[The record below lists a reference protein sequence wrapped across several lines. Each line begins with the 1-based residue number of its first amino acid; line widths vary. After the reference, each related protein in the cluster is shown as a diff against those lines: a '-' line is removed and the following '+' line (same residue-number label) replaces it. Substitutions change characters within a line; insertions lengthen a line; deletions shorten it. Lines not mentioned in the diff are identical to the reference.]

1 VELVAEAGDGSM
13 AILSPFLFF
22 FKNFDCI
29 GRDFG
34 TTAGCAEVL
43 TEALALT
50 LPVTTEQERV

>member
-1 VELVAEAGDGSM
+1 VAEAGDGSM